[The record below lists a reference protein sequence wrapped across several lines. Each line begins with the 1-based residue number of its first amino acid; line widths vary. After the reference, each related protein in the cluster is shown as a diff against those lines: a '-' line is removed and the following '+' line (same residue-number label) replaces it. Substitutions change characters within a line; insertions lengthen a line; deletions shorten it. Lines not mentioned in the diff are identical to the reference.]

1 MSTVDL
7 DDIGFLES
15 IDTEEMGRRISE
27 LPMQCREARSL
38 VKECSLPDDYRNAE
52 GIVILG
58 LGGSAISGDLVS
70 TLVRD
75 ECSVPIF
82 VNRDYDLPAFVSAQT
97 LVVASSYSGNTEE
110 TLSAFRQ
117 ALHRGARLMAIT
129 TGGELADLCQREA
142 LPLITF
148 DYESQPRAALGYS
161 FVTLLS
167 VIQEL
172 GYVSDK
178 SAQLED
184 GIISLERLG
193 SEIGLQVPEADNPAK
208 QLARRLQGKLPVIYG
223 AGPLS
228 EVARRWKCQLNENS
242 KNWALWDV
250 LPELNHNAVS
260 GYEFPGSLAP
270 EMHVLILASDLYQPR
285 HRVRMEVTGEILD
298 QHGIAHEAIHIRGAS
313 PLSQVLWAIHFGDF
327 GSYYLAA
334 LNGVDPTPVRAISYL
349 KRRLA
354 EIP

>member
-1 MSTVDL
+1 MSRVDL
-7 DDIGFLES
+7 DDIAFLEG
-15 IDTEEMGRRISE
+15 IDPDEMGRRISE
-27 LPMQCREARSL
+27 LPLQCEAARSL
-38 VKECSLPDDYRNAE
+38 VKESSLPDDYRNAE

-58 LGGSAISGDLVS
+58 LGGSAIGGDLVS
-70 TLVRD
+70 NLVRD

-82 VNRDYDLPAFVSAQT
+82 VNRDYDLPSFVGDQT

-117 ALHRGARLMAIT
+117 ALHRGAMPVAIT
-129 TGGELADLCQREA
+129 TGGELADLCQREG

-167 VIQEL
+167 VLEDL
-172 GYVSDK
+172 GYVSGK

-184 GIISLERLG
+184 GIISLQRLG
-193 SEIGLQVPEADNPAK
+193 SEIGIQVPEADNPAK
-208 QLARRLQGKLPVIYG
+208 QLARRLEGRLPVIYG
-223 AGPLS
+223 AGHLS
-228 EVARRWKCQLNENS
+228 EVGRRWKCQFNENS
-242 KNWALWDV
+242 KNWAVWEV
-250 LPELNHNAVS
+250 LPELNHNTVS
-260 GYEFPGSLAP
+260 GYEFPKTLAP
-270 EMHVLILASDLYQPR
+270 EVHVLMLASDLYRPR

-298 QHGIAHEAIHIRGAS
+298 QQGIAHEAIHIGGES

-327 GSYYLAA
+327 VSYYLAA
-334 LNGVDPTPVRAISYL
+334 FNGVDPTPVSAISYL

>member
-117 ALHRGARLMAIT
+117 ALHRGARPMAIT

-193 SEIGLQVPEADNPAK
+193 SETGLQVPEADNPAK

-242 KNWALWDV
+242 KNWAFWEV

-270 EMHVLILASDLYQPR
+270 EIHVLMLSSDLYQAR
-285 HRVRMEVTGEILD
+285 HRVRLEVTGEILD

-327 GSYYLAA
+327 VSYYLAA